1 MINIAIL
8 GSTGSIGRQ
17 VLNVVRRYPDK
28 YRVVGIACGGSAKML
43 GEQIAEF
50 KPTAAAIAN
59 PENLK
64 DIGKIDGGTSLY
76 YGAKAATHIAGM
88 KEADIVFA
96 AITGY
101 SGVKPVIEAV
111 GSGKTVALANKES
124 LVAAGEIIMPL
135 AKKTGAK
142 IIPVDS
148 EHSAIWQCLNFNA
161 DKEFKKLIIT
171 ASGGALRDVPI
182 SDLEAVTACDALKH
196 PNWQMGAKITIDCAT
211 MANKGFEVIEAM
223 RLFNAPLD
231 KIDVLIH
238 PESIVHSM
246 VEFSDGAIL
255 AQMGIPSMET
265 PIQLALTYPERFPT
279 LLKPLDLRNK
289 TLSFKEVD
297 LNRYPCFKLV
307 LDAAEKG
314 GVFPCAVSAADEAAV
329 KLYLDGKIKYTE
341 IYDYAAYA
349 LDKTKSVPVT
359 IDNLDY
365 VDARS
370 RGLVARR
377 FAETGDNK

>member
-1 MINIAIL
+1 MIKIAVL

-17 VLNVVRRYPDK
+17 VLNVVDRYPDK
-28 YRVVGIACGGSAKML
+28 YKVVGLACGSSAETL
-43 GEQIAEF
+43 GEQIKKY
-50 KPTAAAIAN
+50 KPTAAAICN
-59 PENLK
+59 PAKLSSLGSVPN
-64 DIGKIDGGTSLY
+64 GTSLY
-76 YGAKAATHIAGM
+76 YGINAATHIAGM
-88 KEADIVFA
+88 SEADVVFA

-111 GSGKTVALANKES
+111 KLGKTVALANKES

-148 EHSAIWQCLNFNA
+148 EHSAIWQCLDFNA
-161 DKEFKKLIIT
+161 EKQFEKLIIT
-171 ASGGALRDVPI
+171 ASGGALRNVPLNE
-182 SDLEAVTACDALKH
+182 LESVTASDALKH

-231 KIDVLIH
+231 KISVLIH

-246 VEFSDGAIL
+246 VEFSDGVVL
-255 AQMGIPSMET
+255 AQMGVPSMET

-279 LLKPLDLRNK
+279 LLEPLNLVNK
-289 TLSFKEVD
+289 TLTFKEVD
-297 LNRYPCFKLV
+297 FDRYPCFKLV

-329 KLYLDGKIKYTE
+329 KLFLDGKIKYTE
-341 IYDYAAYA
+341 IYDYVRFA
-349 LDKTKSVPVT
+349 LDGTESVPLT
-359 IDNLDY
+359 LDNLDY
-365 VDARS
+365 VDARA
-370 RGLVARR
+370 RALVQRR
-377 FAETGDNK
+377 FAETGDDR

>member
-28 YRVVGIACGGSAKML
+28 FRVVGIACGGSAKML

-76 YGAKAATHIAGM
+76 YGANAATHIAGM

-111 GSGKTVALANKES
+111 SLGKTVALANKES

-314 GVFPCAVSAADEAAV
+314 GVFPCAVSAADEAAG

-349 LDKTKSVPVT
+349 LDKTESVPVT